1 MHEVGMPAHNTP
13 QGFHT
18 TYDRYFRTKQRFE
31 LLPIVDNELYSLA
44 DVGGSAGILYPNKKN
59 ESLPT
64 SVRIS
69 CPVPD
74 WTNLEFVQLRPLETQ
89 GVGFHPGLQLG
100 NSEGEPLP
108 P

>member
-1 MHEVGMPAHNTP
+1 MPAHNTP

-31 LLPIVDNELYSLA
+31 LLPIVE
-44 DVGGSAGILYPNKKN
+44 N